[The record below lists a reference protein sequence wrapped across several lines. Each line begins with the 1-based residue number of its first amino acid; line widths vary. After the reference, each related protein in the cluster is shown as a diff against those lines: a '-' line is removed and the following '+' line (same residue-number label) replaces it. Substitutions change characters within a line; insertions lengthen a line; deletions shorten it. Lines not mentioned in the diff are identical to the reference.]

1 MQSFENRMLQLET
14 KPNNRILENSV
25 QPQQD
30 KGKSPKAFPTAWITA
45 PSQLNPDRHKILNF
59 STNISDQ
66 KFGVTLDS
74 APLFL
79 FGAPQPIKSHFPWL
93 NLMLLARSTLTEIKS
108 LDFQHPKTFRAL
120 LGRPLLLRMALSL
133 VPRQIWTPHKNHR
146 LSHTLTTT
154 LLISNICDEF
164 LIRLWTKVW

>member
-1 MQSFENRMLQLET
+1 MQSFENRMLHLES

-66 KFGVTLDS
+66 KFGVTIDS
-74 APLFL
+74 APRFL
-79 FGAPQPIKSHFPWL
+79 FGAPTNQDVFPMAGHHALSQL
-93 NLMLLARSTLTEIKS
+93 NPDRVKIFGFSY
-108 LDFQHPKTFRAL
+108 PKLFR
-120 LGRPLLLRMALSL
+120 RPLLLRMALSL
-133 VPRQIWTPHKNHR
+133 VTRQIGTPHKIPR
-146 LSHTLTTT
+146 RSQ
-154 LLISNICDEF
+154 I
-164 LIRLWTKVW
+164 